1 MKDLITIYKT
11 FIRSTL
17 EYNSVVFHSS
27 LTSQQEESLERCQ
40 SVCLKVIL
48 QESFVSYSAAL
59 EMLGLQTLK
68 HRREE
73 RCIQFS
79 KKSVKHKTNI
89 RMFPL
94 NPVLNGQIQV
104 RAREKYKVNFAHTT
118 AYKNSTIPYCQRLLN
133 KIEEEEEEKRRR
145 GGEGRGREEG

>member
-1 MKDLITIYKT
+1 MLTKLRYAGVQVEDLITIYKT

-73 RCIQFS
+73 RCIQF
-79 KKSVKHKTNI
+79 T
-89 RMFPL
+89 P
-94 NPVLNGQIQV
+94 
-104 RAREKYKVNFAHTT
+104 
-118 AYKNSTIPYCQRLLN
+118 
-133 KIEEEEEEKRRR
+133 
-145 GGEGRGREEG
+145 